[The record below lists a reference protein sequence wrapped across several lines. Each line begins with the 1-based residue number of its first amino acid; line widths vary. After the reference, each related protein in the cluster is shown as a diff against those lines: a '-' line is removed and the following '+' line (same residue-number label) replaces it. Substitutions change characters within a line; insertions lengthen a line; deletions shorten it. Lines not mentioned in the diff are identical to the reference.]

1 MAMRWA
7 VMLSLLLAVLV
18 SAIGV
23 VYSQHTGRKLFA
35 EIQQIKAINDDLL
48 TQFGQLQLEQ
58 STWSTHGRV
67 EQIAHKQLQMHIPD
81 IEEVRIVYNAHE

>member
-7 VMLSLLLAVLV
+7 IMIVLLLVVLI
-18 SAIGV
+18 SAMGV
-23 VYSQHTGRKLFA
+23 VYTQHTNRKLFA
-35 EIQQIKAINDDLL
+35 GMQALKSEHDNLL

-67 EQIAHKQLQMHIPD
+67 ESIANKQLQMHIPKFR
-81 IEEVRIVYNAHE
+81 EVKIVYGRHE

>member
-7 VMLSLLLAVLV
+7 VMIVLLLAVLV
-18 SAIGV
+18 SAMGV
-23 VYSQHTGRKLFA
+23 VYTQHTSRRLFA
-35 EIQQIKAINDDLL
+35 AIQELKSEHDELL

-67 EQIAHKQLQMHIPD
+67 ERIANKQLQMHIPQFR
-81 IEEVRIVYNAHE
+81 EVKIVYSGQ